1 MRNRLLNLIDVKSII
16 TIIMTFVFC
25 IMSVIQ
31 VISSQQFMTVFATV
45 IAFYFGT
52 QQKKSPV
59 ELQNETSKRSDKN
72 GL

>member
-1 MRNRLLNLIDVKSII
+1 MRNRLLKLIDVKSII